1 MKLELSRDFE
11 KQYKKI
17 NQKQAEKVAQALE
30 DFLRDRSIIS
40 LRYHALRGE
49 WQGHYSIS
57 AGGGLR
63 IHIRYVSE
71 AIVLVVAVGSHS
83 QLYK

>member
-11 KQYKKI
+11 KQYKKL
-17 NQKQAEKVAQALE
+17 NQKQAEKVAQTLE
-30 DFLRDRSIIS
+30 DFLKDKGIVS
-40 LRYHALRGE
+40 LKYHALRGE

-57 AGGGLR
+57 AGGDLR
-63 IHIRYVSE
+63 IHIRYISE
-71 AIVLVVAVGSHS
+71 AVVLVVAVGSHS